1 MKNNLSMLRNTILCG
16 AFLVTFGW
24 VTSSF
29 AQTQCPVD
37 TRSVTMP
44 ASDDKYYMPQN
55 YIFKVKFDAP
65 ISTDTYKTGSIVQ
78 FSVVENV
85 FGIKLPAFETKEELD
100 DFEKKL
106 KEKLDPIN
114 SKIYKLLNSEE
125 QESREILNKSGDSDE
140 TKTEKLEK
148 SNDDR
153 IVKLKG
159 FYADEV
165 GEIKKIFED
174 ERKKIEAKIETKYKE
189 AVLEVEKK
197 FQDDTTHVK
206 NEFQA
211 DINAIPDTDPDK
223 KDKVAKLDDR
233 RYEKLEKLAAEKAE
247 KLEKLKT
254 GKADSIKKLS
264 TMPEVVVVIP
274 KDSKGFGKV
283 ERAKRQAPLFLNYKA
298 RISVVLDYVLLA
310 NGDCIPIEIKE
321 TPDNRL
327 YEGEY
332 TELGGVIN
340 CKSGGLEGKKCIKGR
355 RPRYNFISP
364 IISGLATVA
373 TVLLKD
379 PTAQAIAG
387 VTAAE
392 QLTKGDLGNVI
403 NGADS
408 TISDK
413 LIYEVLTTESRI
425 GTIKKEDKK

>member
-1 MKNNLSMLRNTILCG
+1 MKNNLSILRNTILCG

-37 TRSVTMP
+37 NRLVKMP
-44 ASDDKYYMPQN
+44 ASDDKYYLPEN

-85 FGIKLPAFETKEELD
+85 FGIKLPEYETEAELTAFRVKLNESVESFVKKTKAILTPYEEESDKINKSNTSDEVKTQQLEESNKTKDEDLKELYVAQAKEIKELFET
-100 DFEKKL
+100 
-106 KEKLDPIN
+106 
-114 SKIYKLLNSEE
+114 
-125 QESREILNKSGDSDE
+125 
-140 TKTEKLEK
+140 
-148 SNDDR
+148 
-153 IVKLKG
+153 
-159 FYADEV
+159 
-165 GEIKKIFED
+165 
-174 ERKKIEAKIETKYKE
+174 ERKKFEEKFETKYKE
-189 AVLEVEKK
+189 AVLKVEDKFKEDTADVKNK
-197 FQDDTTHVK
+197 FQS
-206 NEFQA
+206 

-223 KDKVAKLDDR
+223 KDKVEKINDR
-233 RYEKLEKLAAEKAE
+233 RYEKLEKLEVDRAG
-247 KLEKLKT
+247 KLEKLET
-254 GKADSIKKLS
+254 GKAESLKKLK
-264 TMPEVVVVIP
+264 TMPEIVTVIP

-310 NGDCIPIEIKE
+310 NGDCIPIQIRE

-327 YEGEY
+327 YDGEY

-340 CKSGGLEGKKCIKGR
+340 CKSDGLEGKKCIKGR